1 MNNLFD
7 LKRFKEY
14 ASLEIT
20 YQKQLV
26 YYGLAAIVSF
36 IIISLFFIRAINE
49 NAISEGD
56 LFGLF
61 IFTYIILAATV
72 VNRSFLSFRST
83 KKLISFLTFPVSQFE
98 KFLFEYLS
106 TVVIGVFVVP
116 FLILF
121 AYMVEGEIHQLI
133 NPEIGYTGLDFITD
147 VIEKWW
153 LMNSTGNEAQFR
165 ILVGGMICLIP
176 WSIANVIFTG
186 NSFFKKLPLLKS
198 VIFSGLYIAFHIFLS
213 YLIFAKM
220 GAQEYITNDYKLF
233 FFSSSSAAII
243 FMLGYI
249 LLANAVFVYSSYLKL
264 KEKEI

>member
-7 LKRFKEY
+7 LKRFKAY

-26 YYGLAAIVSF
+26 YYGVAAIVSF
-36 IIISLFFIRAINE
+36 IIVSLFFIRTVNE
-49 NAISEGD
+49 NSISEDD
-56 LFGLF
+56 LYGLF
-61 IFTYIILAATV
+61 FVTYICIAAV
-72 VNRSFLSFRST
+72 VINRSFLSFRSS

-106 TVVIGVFVVP
+106 TVVVGVFVVP

-121 AYMVEGEIHQLI
+121 AYMVEGELHQII
-133 NPEIGYTGLDFITD
+133 NPNIGYTGLDFITD
-147 VIEKWW
+147 VIGQSMIATTEK
-153 LMNSTGNEAQFR
+153 E
-165 ILVGGMICLIP
+165 ILAKQLIAVMIVLIP

-186 NSFFKKLPLLKS
+186 NSFFKKLPLMKS
-198 VIFSGLYIAFHIFLS
+198 VLFSGLYIAFHVFLAF
-213 YLIFAKM
+213 LIFSKM
-220 GAQEYITNDYKLF
+220 GAQEYITSDYPLF
-233 FFSSSSAAII
+233 FFSSQSAAIVFI
-243 FMLGYI
+243 IGYI

>member
-106 TVVIGVFVVP
+106 TVIVGVFVVP

-121 AYMVEGEIHQLI
+121 AYMVEGEVHQLI
-133 NPEIGYTGLDFITD
+133 NPAIGYTGLDFITD
-147 VIEKWW
+147 VIERSMKT
-153 LMNSTGNEAQFR
+153 SSDNETQ
-165 ILVGGMICLIP
+165 IKMLVGGMICLIP

-186 NSFFKKLPLLKS
+186 NSFFKKLPLIKS
-198 VIFSGLYIAFHIFLS
+198 IIFSGIYIAFHVFLS
-213 YLIFAKM
+213 YLIFGKM
-220 GAQEYITNDYKLF
+220 GAQEYITNDYQLF
-233 FFSSSSAAII
+233 FFSSPFAAVV
-243 FMLGYI
+243 FMISYI
-249 LLANAVFVYSSYLKL
+249 LFANAVFVYSSYLKL

>member
-1 MNNLFD
+1 MNKLFD

-72 VNRSFLSFRST
+72 VNRSFLPFRST

-106 TVVIGVFVVP
+106 TVVVGVFLVP

-121 AYMVEGEIHQLI
+121 AYMVEGEIHQII
-133 NPEIGYTGLDFITD
+133 NPNIGYTGLDFITD
-147 VIEKWW
+147 VIEKS
-153 LMNSTGNEAQFR
+153 MRANSEDKMQVKKLLG
-165 ILVGGMICLIP
+165 IMICLIP

-186 NSFFKKLPLLKS
+186 NSLFKKLPLIKS
-198 VIFSGLYIAFHIFLS
+198 IIFSGIYIAFHVFLAF
-213 YLIFAKM
+213 LIFGKM
-220 GAQEYITNDYKLF
+220 GAQEYITDDYKLF
-233 FFSSSSAAII
+233 FFSSRSAAVV
-243 FMLGYI
+243 FMIGYI